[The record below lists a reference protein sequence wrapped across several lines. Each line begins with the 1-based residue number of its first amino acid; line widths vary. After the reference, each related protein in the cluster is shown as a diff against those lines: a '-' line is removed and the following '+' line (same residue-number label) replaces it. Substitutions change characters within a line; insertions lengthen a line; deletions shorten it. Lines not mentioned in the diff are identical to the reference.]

1 MARRNSAEIRQV
13 LGDPIYDH
21 VVVTKFIN
29 CLMLDGKKRVAE
41 KIFYGALD
49 YIDQKGVEQYGH
61 ESALE
66 VFLGAL
72 ENAKPSVEV
81 RSRRVGGSNYQVPVE
96 VRGERKQALS
106 IRWLIDSA
114 RKRSG
119 KSMTEKLAYEFID
132 AVQRRGATIKKR
144 EDIHKMADANKAFA
158 HFRW

>member
-1 MARRNSAEIRQV
+1 MARRNSAETREVI
-13 LGDPIYDH
+13 GDPIYGDK
-21 VVVTKFIN
+21 VVTKFIN

-41 KIFYGALD
+41 KIFYGALEL
-49 YIDQKGVEQYGH
+49 IEKRGADQFGAETSLGVF
-61 ESALE
+61 AL
-66 VFLGAL
+66 AL

-96 VRGERKQALS
+96 VRQERKQALS

-119 KSMTEKLAYEFID
+119 KSMVERLAYELMD
-132 AVQRRGATIKKR
+132 AAQRRGATIKKR
-144 EDIHKMADANKAFA
+144 EDIHKMSEANKAFA

>member
-1 MARRNSAEIRQV
+1 MARRNSADTRQV
-13 LGDPIYDH
+13 LADPIYSNE
-21 VVVTKFIN
+21 VVTKFIN
-29 CLMLDGKKRVAE
+29 CLMFDGKKRVAE
-41 KIFYGALD
+41 KIFYGALTF
-49 YIDQKGVEQYGH
+49 IDEKGAEQYGV
-61 ESALE
+61 ENALG
-66 VFLGAL
+66 VFLLAL

-96 VRGERKQALS
+96 VRQERKQALS

-119 KSMTEKLAYEFID
+119 KSMMEKLAYEFID
-132 AVQRRGATIKKR
+132 AAQRRGATIKKR